1 MNKNFQDILE
11 KPHIFSE
18 LKGKSFC
25 DKSIGNMSWLKAGG
39 SAEYLYIPANED
51 DLSLILESIYE
62 VLI

>member
-39 SAEYLYIPANED
+39 SAEYLYIPYD
-51 DLSLILESIYE
+51 ESIMY
-62 VLI
+62 